1 MTDLPSYPDSNAD
14 TGDDR
19 MKERSSA
26 VNERGTEL
34 MRKAS
39 RQLDE
44 MAEFFG
50 TLNDAD
56 LRKPCPDD
64 DTGDSDGDTVGAVA
78 AHMAQGY
85 HFLGK
90 FLQADGYVLG
100 SPAMGNR
107 KGRGHRY
114 RPGHGRTFPP
124 AALPDV
130 VDRLT
135 GGKAPIGLLADLTD
149 EQLDSVP
156 PAGSSRFSDGS
167 RTLEQVID
175 EVIAHQAA
183 HLVTLKRAVA

>member
-1 MTDLPSYPDSNAD
+1 MS
-14 TGDDR
+14 
-19 MKERSSA
+19 
-26 VNERGTEL
+26 ERGTRL
-34 MRKAS
+34 MAKAD
-39 RQLDE
+39 RQLSE
-44 MAEFFG
+44 MIEFFG
-50 TLNDAD
+50 TLDEAD
-56 LRKPCPDD
+56 LDKPCPDE
-64 DTGDSDGDTVGAVA
+64 GAEDSDGDTIGAVA
-78 AHMAQGY
+78 AHIAQGY

-90 FLQADGYVLG
+90 FLQTEGYVPG
-100 SPAMGNR
+100 SPSTGNR

-114 RPGHGRTFPP
+114 KPGRGRTFPP

-135 GGKAPIGLLADLTD
+135 AGKAPIGLLADLTD

-183 HLVTLKRAVA
+183 HLVTRKRAVA